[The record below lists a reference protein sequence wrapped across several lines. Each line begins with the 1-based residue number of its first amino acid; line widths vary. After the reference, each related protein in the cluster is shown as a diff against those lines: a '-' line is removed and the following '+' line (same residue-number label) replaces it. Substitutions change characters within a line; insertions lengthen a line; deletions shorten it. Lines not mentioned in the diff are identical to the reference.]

1 MYLKVQITDKNTYLN
16 VKITGK
22 TCILK
27 YKLQVKTFTQHVS
40 SVYKHKTTLPN
51 GLAVGP
57 VTGGYVGLRVG
68 AMDGLGVGVK
78 SHLAILQQL
87 SLGSLW

>member
-1 MYLKVQITDKNTYLN
+1 MP
-16 VKITGK
+16 
-22 TCILK
+22 
-27 YKLQVKTFTQHVS
+27 
-40 SVYKHKTTLPN
+40 SVYKHKTALPN